1 MNSKILSLITGLEQ
15 EQGEQEDIIALVA
28 PPEPVPSQLPCS
40 SSSLMK
46 IASPVTPPPTP
57 SLTLT
62 PSPSQRKQ
70 CKVKFHSPLHQHSPS
85 PLHRHSPS
93 PLRRHSPSP
102 LHKKVKKNGKKKK
115 HSGTLKVLKPVKCSH
130 FIHSLCVIS

>member
-15 EQGEQEDIIALVA
+15 EQEQGQQEDIIALVA
-28 PPEPVPSQLPCS
+28 PHDPVPSQLPCS

-57 SLTLT
+57 S
-62 PSPSQRKQ
+62 PSPSPRTHKKSNHKQ
-70 CKVKFHSPLHQHSPS
+70 LKVKFH
-85 PLHRHSPS
+85 S

-102 LHKKVKKNGKKKK
+102 LHRQIVKKNGKKKK

>member
-57 SLTLT
+57 SPTPTPLPTPT
-62 PSPSQRKQ
+62 PSPRTHNKHKQ
-70 CKVKFHSPLHQHSPS
+70 HTHKKVKFHSPL
-85 PLHRHSPS
+85 RH
-93 PLRRHSPSP
+93 HSPSP

>member
-57 SLTLT
+57 SPSPT
-62 PSPSQRKQ
+62 PSPTQHKKHNHKQ
-70 CKVKFHSPLHQHSPS
+70 HTHKQHSHKKVKFHSPLH
-85 PLHRHSPS
+85 
-93 PLRRHSPSP
+93 RHSPSP